1 MRTPL
6 IFAMGFVSLFVAIEC
21 PAQAKDYPERPVKII
36 VPFPPGGAVDV
47 IARTMAQKLSEGL
60 GGQFFIENLSGASG
74 AAGTGTAA
82 NAAAD
87 GHTIL

>member
-6 IFAMGFVSLFVAIEC
+6 IFAIGFVSLFVAIEC

-60 GGQFFIENLSGASG
+60 GGQFFIENL
-74 AAGTGTAA
+74 
-82 NAAAD
+82 
-87 GHTIL
+87 